1 MGNLHE
7 RASKKFYK
15 SINKFDPSKKW
26 VRYLGPK
33 SFNELPE
40 IYHDADI
47 GLFASSCENMPN
59 IIIEKMASGLPIL
72 CSKNSPMPE
81 IIGEGAIYFDP
92 ENITSISDSILMVL
106 KSSELRSSISKKY
119 IIYLKNFAGMT
130 VVIKLL
136 SIYPI

>member
-1 MGNLHE
+1 MG
-7 RASKKFYK
+7 KIF
-15 SINKFDPSKKW
+15 
-26 VRYLGPK
+26 GPK

-106 KSSELRSSISKKY
+106 KSSELRSSISKKAY
-119 IIYLKNFAGMT
+119 NLSKKFCWNDCSNKTFKYLSDIA
-130 VVIKLL
+130 KLSL
-136 SIYPI
+136 VDKTNYQK